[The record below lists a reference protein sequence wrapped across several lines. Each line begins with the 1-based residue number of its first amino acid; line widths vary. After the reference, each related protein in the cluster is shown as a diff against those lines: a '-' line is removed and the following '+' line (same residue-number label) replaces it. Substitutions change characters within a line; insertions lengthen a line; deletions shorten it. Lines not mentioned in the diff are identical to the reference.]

1 MVTYWLT
8 LLFVKRVPF
17 AADVTDTG
25 SNGSDITMWFTERYY
40 EKYDTMQIVGSKQQ
54 VIVLQTPIRK
64 ADNFW
69 EYTCQLLDSTLE
81 EELDVNFCKTG
92 METRFLTNY
101 QPEFSEEGL
110 KIALILLYSS
120 LVA

>member
-1 MVTYWLT
+1 M
-8 LLFVKRVPF
+8 FVKRIPF

-40 EKYDTMQIVGSKQQ
+40 EKYDTIQIVGSKQQ